1 MSSEAQQFKCAAQ
14 CENFLPVETL
24 PPPPAPPPAPPAPQ
38 PKNQGIQGE
47 PGDALSIEKN
57 PQHETESGD
66 RRSGTPKPPHNNF
79 NIFAFLL
86 KKGLVAKRTLG
97 LNQNEPLNNTGIKK
111 C

>member
-14 CENFLPVETL
+14 CENFLTVETL
-24 PPPPAPPPAPPAPQ
+24 PPPAPPPAPPHPPPAPQ
-38 PKNQGIQGE
+38 PKNQC
-47 PGDALSIEKN
+47 DALSIEKN
-57 PQHETESGD
+57 PPHETESGD

-97 LNQNEPLNNTGIKK
+97 LNQNEPLNNTGTKK